1 MQKPLFPALRRL
13 GVEAVY
19 WEEKVN
25 DHHNQPDLIVEYR
38 DPIHY
43 NKVYYRFVIL
53 SKVDWSIKSV
63 KFNIA
68 SVIARDI
75 RRSLVCMANDTNTPT
90 SILMFIEVL
99 KQEYINVKDGQNG
112 LLDIQHQ
119 VEHRLLSYSHKTETA
134 LAIREWKFGAVCIP
148 LPISQE
154 DGMAIY
160 RYQKFYFEKDGIAKP
175 MPEAIEYYPDI
186 YKSFANVIKGGVLNG
201 GIGLKR
207 FYTKYNKI
215 YQSLKQEQ
223 SK

>member
-1 MQKPLFPALRRL
+1 MQEPLFPVLRRL

-25 DHHNQPDLIVEYR
+25 NRHNQPDLIVEYR

-43 NKVYYRFVIL
+43 NKITYRFVIL

-63 KFNIA
+63 KFNIS

-75 RRSLVCMANDTNTPT
+75 RRSLVCMANDTNTPA

-99 KQEYINVKDGQNG
+99 KQEYINVQDGRNG
-112 LLDIQHQ
+112 LLDIQYR
-119 VEHRLLSYSHKTETA
+119 VEHRLLSYSHKTETS
-134 LAIREWKFGAVCIP
+134 LVIREWKFGAVCIP
-148 LPISQE
+148 LPLSQDE
-154 DGMAIY
+154 GMAIY
-160 RYQKFYFEKDGIAKP
+160 RYQNFYFEKGGIAKP
-175 MPEAIEYYPDI
+175 MPDTIEYYPDI
-186 YKSFANVIKGGVLNG
+186 YQSFAKVIKDGVLNG

-207 FYTKYNKI
+207 FPTKYNKI

-223 SK
+223 SE